1 MNKKPTAPNRRELL
15 GLGLTAGAA
24 SLFGP
29 HAVAEDALE
38 TSGALPAGD
47 NSLRFRVSPAYRPDL
62 SASARKQLTRA
73 TLDFLHE
80 SHPPHMTLALW
91 DKNPRDLP
99 YLEAHIDATVGAVF
113 TGVEA
118 HGAKHPVD
126 PVLII
131 ALIYNES
138 RFSPIAISPAGA
150 VGMAQFMP
158 NTALEYQLTPVARLD
173 LWRHYRQVRKT
184 ERNRRRQQQIE
195 FMNRYG
201 IGRFSSSAVIAH
213 TLDTGKL
220 EALADYHRLTKVKKK
235 EDAALE
241 EYIAAVREELARF
254 DFFADGEDLVG
265 RLDARASYASATA
278 AVDYIARRLAENSGM
293 TSSAVAAYNAG
304 PAAVRDD
311 NPRSVLFG
319 YGDPPAYPETV
330 RYVQRVLVVHSKLRD
345 RMA

>member
-24 SLFGP
+24 TLFGP
-29 HAVAEDALE
+29 AAGAEDALE
-38 TSGALPAGD
+38 TGTATAAGD
-47 NSLRFRVSPAYRPDL
+47 NSLRFRVSPDYRPDL
-62 SASARKQLTRA
+62 SENARRALTSA
-73 TLDFLHE
+73 TLDFLHD

-91 DKNPRDLP
+91 EKNPRDLP
-99 YLEAHIDATVGAVF
+99 YLEQHIDAIVGAVF
-113 TGVEA
+113 AGVEA
-118 HGAKHPVD
+118 HVATQPVD
-126 PVLII
+126 PVLIV

-158 NTALEYQLTPVARLD
+158 NTALEYQLNPVARLD
-173 LWRHYRQVRKT
+173 LWRRYRQVRKT

-195 FMNRYG
+195 FMNRHG
-201 IGRFSSSAVIAH
+201 IARFSSAAVIAH
-213 TLDTGKL
+213 TLDNGKL
-220 EALADYHRLTKVKKK
+220 DVLAEYQQLANVPKL
-235 EDAALE
+235 EDAALDD
-241 EYIAAVREELARF
+241 YIAAVREELARF
-254 DFFADGEDLVG
+254 DFFGDGEEAVG

-278 AVDYIARRLAENSGM
+278 AVDYIAQRLAENSGM

-345 RMA
+345 LMA